1 MPYHLFAQLASS
13 KAGLEALIKHPEV
26 HEMLGTLHTAN
37 DCNWIKIKAAIWGVA
52 NVATSHEGSSFID
65 REGGLESLIR

>member
-1 MPYHLFAQLASS
+1 
-13 KAGLEALIKHPEV
+13 
-26 HEMLGTLHTAN
+26 MLGTLHTAN